1 MADQINESRALEIY
15 TEIDFD
21 KDDVATIAVAEAE
34 ARIRKTI
41 QNLMAQTKQLESD
54 IQKMQDKFYD
64 IGDALIKTKFTSKI
78 QTIKD
83 GLIKTKVPHLDVRIH
98 SNIKTVQWLDLK
110 QNSELSKKINAYSIT
125 IVKKSKDNQR
135 VLDTITVEDSAIAIN
150 KEQRDL
156 TKSIHDADN
165 RLRTSKSETIDWRRK
180 LSDIPTLERQVK
192 AKLAKD
198 HLSKSKEGKALINGL
213 INDFDNTVKL
223 LGM

>member
-1 MADQINESRALEIY
+1 MAGQINESRALEIY

-41 QNLMAQTKQLESD
+41 QNLMVQTKQLESD

>member
-41 QNLMAQTKQLESD
+41 QNLMVQTKQLESD